1 MKAGNSLNVGFSG
14 RRFLV
19 VDDIEVNREI
29 AAELLR
35 DAGAQV
41 EFAEGGQ
48 RCVEMVSS
56 APAGHY
62 DLILIDISMPVM
74 TGLEAARRLRQMG
87 VALPIVAMTA
97 NAGDQYRHAALD
109 AGMDTFVEKPIRLE
123 KLFLEIARCL
133 GG

>member
-62 DLILIDISMPVM
+62 DLILIDISMPVT

-87 VALPIVAMTA
+87 VACRSSP
-97 NAGDQYRHAALD
+97 
-109 AGMDTFVEKPIRLE
+109 
-123 KLFLEIARCL
+123 
-133 GG
+133 